1 MSNLTIPERI
11 AELIL
16 RGAAL
21 EDAEW
26 NTDALGVEVYN
37 YNIEIAALR
46 AEAQRLALDMNL

>member
-16 RGAAL
+16 RVAAL